1 MRGSPVPQRRHMGL
15 CGAGAAEVLSAVLP
29 KTKSLF
35 WAYKKGQ
42 IMQDIIASCKACMA
56 GAAHSGGRASQ
67 IRVLPQKF
75 WLDTHFPC

>member
-1 MRGSPVPQRRHMGL
+1 MGL

-42 IMQDIIASCKACMA
+42 IRISSPPGLHGRCA
-56 GAAHSGGRASQ
+56 GQ
-67 IRVLPQKF
+67 IVSYEYSTRLVYWDRYL
-75 WLDTHFPC
+75 